1 MRISLHSIC
10 LLAILCISFPGCR
23 ADAFVDVQNYVRD
36 NYAQSSDIASSA
48 ERIDFAVHAS
58 NRQYAVLTEAQTPGR
73 PGALADTWYVICVQ
87 KTQGR
92 WQVIYDLTRSDVP
105 AEAELKHIRQTF
117 PKDFPKALLPAYW
130 QKMLNGA

>member
-1 MRISLHSIC
+1 MRISLHFIC
-10 LLAILCISFPGCR
+10 LLVILCISCPGCR
-23 ADAFVDVQNYVRD
+23 STAFVDVQNYVHD
-36 NYAQSSDIASSA
+36 NYAQSSDPASSA
-48 ERIDFAVHAS
+48 KGIDFAVHSS
-58 NRQYAVLTEAQTPGR
+58 NAQYAVLTEAQTPGH
-73 PGALADTWYVICVQ
+73 PGTLADTWYVICVR

-130 QKMLNGA
+130 QKLLNGA